1 IHPCGKVRHNS
12 SACSKNLW
20 VPWLIK
26 RPNLKSNRRSQR
38 QPHKTGIGR
47 QVDVIDARVR
57 NVVSKKA
64 PYKRIANQRWEPT
77 TFRFGVCFMSITEP
91 TVGNRELSQVCEPR
105 TLNLL
110 PIATKRRALRL
121 APSNFVSAALV
132 FLILLASAS
141 AADLR
146 GKVVNRT

>member
-1 IHPCGKVRHNS
+1 
-12 SACSKNLW
+12 
-20 VPWLIK
+20 
-26 RPNLKSNRRSQR
+26 
-38 QPHKTGIGR
+38 
-47 QVDVIDARVR
+47 
-57 NVVSKKA
+57 
-64 PYKRIANQRWEPT
+64 
-77 TFRFGVCFMSITEP
+77 MSITEP

-146 GKVVNRT
+146 GKVVNRTTKKATAGDDVILLDLSGEGMNEVARSTTDSTGHFRLSVSSETSTHVLR